1 MTASQR
7 SVTVGEA
14 MTSRVRTAT
23 PDESLPEIW
32 LLLGE
37 EGCHHVPIVDGGL
50 PVGMVSSRDLVR
62 LAHRKGAS
70 KLDAR
75 ALAGA
80 TASDVMSRELETIDA
95 DAPIEAAID
104 RIGRGDLH
112 ALVVVDED
120 GALVGIVTHNDL
132 LHYLFS

>member
-7 SVTVGEA
+7 SVAVGEA

-32 LLLGE
+32 LLLGQ
-37 EGCHHVPIVDGGL
+37 EGCHHVPIVDGGS

-75 ALAGA
+75 TLAGA
-80 TASDVMSRELETIDA
+80 TAADVMSTDLETIDV
-95 DAPIEAAID
+95 DAPIEDAID
-104 RIGRGDLH
+104 RIGRGDIH
-112 ALVVVDED
+112 ALVVVDEG

-132 LHYLFS
+132 LHYLIS